1 MCQLVKFHWKYLYA
15 CCDSKRENKKEA
27 DIWERKSVTLK
38 YQKFGSNRTENF
50 LTCHFKFWDIHL
62 CVGGGCASICR
73 HSFSL
78 VNTFGWR
85 VELSWD
91 LRNHWLIHST
101 NIHRVPTRYNYFAMH
116 LLEMKKQMSGV
127 IWLKLHRAGLWS
139 QDLTALSS
147 IAFPPLPL
155 DQLAGLRR
163 AGCWNSTETK
173 AWSSAWVA
181 IVYLC

>member
-101 NIHRVPTRYNYFAMH
+101 NIHRVPTMYNYFAMH

-139 QDLTALSS
+139 QDLTAFSS

-181 IVYLC
+181 IVHLC